1 MEKHQISDNLSTYTG
16 KDFIFNYPC
25 GENVITIKHADG
37 TSGVRIV
44 GKIDEKVF
52 FIDIEL
58 FPLVGS
64 AKDEITRLSEIK
76 RITVE
81 QESISPTKI
90 TICNLIGWR
99 YVYRL
104 FEGGTDYGYLET
116 VMMDTPQGVY
126 RVKMNV
132 PVTYYN
138 RAKITL
144 NTVLGSLRFIE

>member
-64 AKDEITRLSEIK
+64 AKDEITVVRDK
-76 RITVE
+76 A
-81 QESISPTKI
+81 
-90 TICNLIGWR
+90 N
-99 YVYRL
+99 YR
-104 FEGGTDYGYLET
+104 
-116 VMMDTPQGVY
+116 
-126 RVKMNV
+126 
-132 PVTYYN
+132 
-138 RAKITL
+138 
-144 NTVLGSLRFIE
+144 